1 MGMLSPSVL
10 LIIKVVKMKNLKITA
25 LIFAFG
31 FFVPFSIS
39 AQKTEWLKAATPVFA
54 ELKDEISSE
63 DAKEGQRIEFTVTDQ
78 VVSDNNTPLIATG
91 AMAYGRVKKITE
103 YEMEIEI
110 QFVKS
115 VTGKII
121 HLEGTLKGK
130 RSKRQCCVIFNKN
143 TPITGRVKDNTS
155 LLL

>member
-1 MGMLSPSVL
+1 MFSQCLT
-10 LIIKVVKMKNLKITA
+10 LIAKVVKMKNLNITA
-25 LIFAFG
+25 FLLALGIFASLP
-31 FFVPFSIS
+31 VS

-54 ELKDEISSE
+54 ELKDEVSSE

-78 VVSDNNTPLIATG
+78 VVSDNNIPLIATG
-91 AMAYGRVKKITE
+91 AMAYGRVKRITE

-130 RSKRQCCVIFNKN
+130 RSKRQCCVIFNQN
-143 TPITGRVKDNTS
+143 TPITGRVKDNTA